1 MLGCCF
7 GCKYYINVDP
17 ADIWYCS
24 ETQNNVE
31 RFSCGVRGN
40 NMDVVILVARLAII
54 EVRIYLKERKV
65 ITCFLKIFYILHKK
79 TFLFTSLFVSFF
91 DYT

>member
-7 GCKYYINVDP
+7 GYKFDINVDP

-24 ETQNNVE
+24 EIPNNVE

-54 EVRIYLKERKV
+54 GVRIYLKERKV
-65 ITCFLKIFYILHKK
+65 INVFSKHILH
-79 TFLFTSLFVSFF
+79 F
-91 DYT
+91 